1 MTDNWALRDSK
12 YMVKKV
18 SLCPICEFLFL
29 IIFYLFFLSFL
40 FNKLIG
46 QAEKWALQKSG
57 VQIILCTCVA
67 LGKPKLT
74 RSCDNIQQCIVDEC
88 GMCMELESLVP
99 ITCSKARQVVLI
111 GDHKQLQPIIQD
123 NLAMKFGLSVSMF
136 ERLSERATMLELQ
149 YRMVREYR
157 TVQDRLLER
166 QNLYYFTAGTDKS
179 CTLNLSFRIHNM
191 KNYLFVFLA
200 TRNLQISIKVLL

>member
-1 MTDNWALRDSK
+1 MPNLWIFISD
-12 YMVKKV
+12 Y
-18 SLCPICEFLFL
+18 FLF
-29 IIFYLFFLSFL
+29 IFLSFL
-40 FNKLIG
+40 FHKLIG

>member
-1 MTDNWALRDSK
+1 
-12 YMVKKV
+12 MVCDRSYLYCYFSRK
-18 SLCPICEFLFL
+18 FLF
-29 IIFYLFFLSFL
+29 IFLSFL
-40 FNKLIG
+40 FHKLIG

-67 LGKPKLT
+67 SGKPRLT

-111 GDHKQLQPIIQD
+111 GDHKQLQPVVQD
-123 NLAMKFGLSVSMF
+123 NLAITLGLSVSMF
-136 ERLSERATMLELQ
+136 ERLSERAKMLELQ